1 MGKKAVTSVLG
12 SMIAGIFTYVGVGIG
27 SLDALLIVGSAFAES
42 LDPITRMAWQITAWL
57 LGLGQTIY
65 TITRLFKRS
74 LFHVFF
80 SAVPF
85 FSVVSLLW
93 SPSSGYGAIAFAV
106 VLIVAFLYD
115 DST

>member
-1 MGKKAVTSVLG
+1 
-12 SMIAGIFTYVGVGIG
+12 
-27 SLDALLIVGSAFAES
+27 
-42 LDPITRMAWQITAWL
+42 MAWQIAAWI

-65 TITRLFKRS
+65 TITRFLKGS

-85 FSVVSLLW
+85 FSVVLLLW

-106 VLIVAFLYD
+106 VLIVAFSHD